1 MSAVVTTLI
10 IILLVIV
17 ALGII
22 WVVIKNVLVRGT
34 EQVELAQKC
43 REIDLEVVKMED
55 TLGDGTNYD
64 ITLKRSGAGE
74 TIAGIKILL
83 SNTTDNTYSD
93 VLTDFDTNIKPLGT
107 AVETGIDT
115 SSSPVIN
122 ANEIDLTPYFKDG
135 AGEEEICP
143 TTTTI
148 EF

>member
-43 REIDLEVVKMED
+43 REVDLEVVKLED
-55 TLGDGTNYD
+55 TLGDGLSYT
-64 ITLKRSGAGE
+64 ITLKRTGAGE
-74 TIAGIKILL
+74 TIAGVKILL
-83 SNTTDNTYSD
+83 SNTTTNTYSD
-93 VLTDFDTNIKPLGT
+93 VLTNFDTDIEPLGT
-107 AVETGIDT
+107 VEETGIDT
-115 SSSPVIN
+115 SGNPVIG

-135 AGEEEICP
+135 AGEEELCP
-143 TTTTI
+143 STTTI